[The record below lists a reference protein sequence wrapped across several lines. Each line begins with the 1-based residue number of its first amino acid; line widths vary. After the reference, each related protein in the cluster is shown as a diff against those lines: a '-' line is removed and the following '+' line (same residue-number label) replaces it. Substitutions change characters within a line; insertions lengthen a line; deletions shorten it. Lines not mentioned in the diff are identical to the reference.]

1 MQSEHLPGQTFEKL
15 NLVSQKVLER
25 PSLKRETGLLL
36 GHKLTRVFF
45 HYKDEVEIFQ
55 KRPKIDLSVKNR
67 IDWFFEK
74 FNFFVFLKKRK
85 VFWKLKKSKQVSFI
99 AFP

>member
-74 FNFFVFLKKRK
+74 FNFFVFLKKGK
-85 VFWKLKKSKQVSFI
+85 VFWKLKKSKQVSFF
-99 AFP
+99 AFS